1 MTRVR
6 HLGILLGVFVLLAPP
21 AGRQAHAQEVPDGVR
36 LDLGRFGPGN
46 VAREGSWTGL
56 RLEVADQ
63 GLSPQR
69 EIILRVRV
77 PDPDGD
83 ETDYDRVVTSNAG
96 VVQSFWLY
104 FPVPT
109 GGAGVDSLEVFAY
122 EAEESDAD
130 ARFGFRAGRVLG
142 RSTMS
147 LSRAIPASSGVIGVV
162 GSARLGLDDYGP
174 SGNIT
179 SHLPLGHEVSRL
191 ASGLEVSDIPDRWQG
206 LAGVDVLCW
215 TSTRAGA
222 DPGQL
227 TTDKARAIRDWIERG
242 GHFVVV
248 LPSVGQEWFSTVGN
262 PLASLMPAIK
272 PPQTVE
278 GVDLGAY
285 RALLTSDR
293 EARLPTNGVVR
304 FFERADGAGTGEAM
318 PILNDPEG
326 RCIVMRRLVGCG
338 AVTLVGIDL
347 SLSGLRAGG
356 LPDADVFWHRVLGRR
371 GQLLTPD
378 EAAQKGI
385 VQFATRLASRTPI
398 QLDIDLESQIAM
410 RGTAAMG
417 VALGFVVFLLY
428 WLTAGPVGYMLLGR
442 AGLKRH
448 AWTAFVGSV
457 AAFTVVSWVAAT
469 ASRPHRASIRHI
481 TLLHGVHGQSTQR
494 ARSWMAILTPFYGQA
509 QVDVGAEDTGAGSN
523 LVAPLRTS
531 AASLSLGGFP
541 DNRSYRVESRQ
552 PDQMVFPA
560 RSTVKELMV
569 DWAGTG
575 GWSLPHPVGQPGDLE
590 EPRLRATGAEEF
602 TAEGTRVDY
611 EIEGELI
618 HNLPGPLED
627 VLVLVNTG
635 QVTVVEG
642 AQLGANLS
650 ANVLAYELPDPWRP
664 GTRLSMPEVTRR
676 GATQGGR
683 RRQLASAYL
692 ESLLASEN
700 PGPAGGIRPDP
711 RRLSER
717 LKALALFPQLGPP
730 TFNDGPGVRDKL
742 ARRDRTH
749 GFDVGMWF
757 TQPSVM
763 VLGLVNQTG
772 RDAAGVV
779 PVRLDGESVPAEG
792 TTLVMWV
799 YPLDPSPPEVRR
811 AGSSE

>member
-1 MTRVR
+1 MP
-6 HLGILLGVFVLLAPP
+6 G
-21 AGRQAHAQEVPDGVR
+21 AGRALAQDVPDGVL

-56 RLEVADQ
+56 RLDVTDR

-69 EIILRVRV
+69 EIVLRVRV

-109 GGAGVDSLEVFAY
+109 AGAGLDSLEVFAY
-122 EAEESDAD
+122 EADESDSD
-130 ARFGFRAGRVLG
+130 ARFGFRAGRLLG
-142 RSTMS
+142 RNTIS
-147 LSRAIPASSGVIGVV
+147 LSRAAPASSGVIGVV
-162 GSARLGLDDYGP
+162 GSARMGLDDYGP

-179 SHLPLGHEVSRL
+179 SFLPLGHEVSRL

-215 TSTRAGA
+215 TSTRAEA
-222 DPGQL
+222 DPGRL
-227 TTDKARAIRDWIERG
+227 TTDKARAIRDWVERG
-242 GHFVVV
+242 GHFVIV

-262 PLASLMPAIK
+262 PLAPLMPNIK
-272 PPQTVE
+272 PPQTIE
-278 GVDLGAY
+278 GVDLSSY
-285 RALLTSDR
+285 RAMLTSDR
-293 EARLPTNGVVR
+293 EVRMPTNGVVR
-304 FFERADGAGTGEAM
+304 FFEPSEGAGPSEAM
-318 PILNDPEG
+318 PVLNDPQG
-326 RCIVMRRLVGCG
+326 RCVVMRRLVGCG

-347 SLSGLRAGG
+347 NLSGLRAVG

-371 GQLLTPD
+371 GQLVTPD
-378 EAAQKGI
+378 EATQKGI
-385 VQFATRLASRTPI
+385 VQFATRLESRSPI
-398 QLDIDLESQIAM
+398 QLDVDLDDQIAM

-428 WLTAGPVGYMLLGR
+428 WLVAGPLGYMLLGR
-442 AGLKRH
+442 AGLKQH

-457 AAFTVVSWVAAT
+457 AAFTAVSWVAAT
-469 ASRPHRASIRHI
+469 LSRPHNANIRHV
-481 TLLHGVHGQSTQR
+481 TLLQGVHGQSTQR

-509 QVDVGAEDTGAGSN
+509 QVNVAPTGEGSPGSN

-531 AASLSLGGFP
+531 AASLTLGGFP
-541 DNRSYRVESRQ
+541 DNRAYRVESRQ
-552 PDQMVFPA
+552 PDEIVFPA
-560 RSTVKELMV
+560 RSTVKELV
-569 DWAGTG
+569 ADWAGSG
-575 GWSLPHPVGQPGDLE
+575 GWSLPRPVGQPGDLE
-590 EPRLRATGAEEF
+590 EPRLRVTAPDEF
-602 TAEGTRVDY
+602 KPDGTRVDY

-627 VLVLVNTG
+627 ILVLVNTG
-635 QVTVVEG
+635 QVTMFEG

-650 ANVLAYELPDPWRP
+650 ANVLAYELPEPWLP
-664 GTRLSMPEVTRR
+664 GTRLSMPDVTRR

-711 RRLSER
+711 RRVSER
-717 LKALALFPQLGPP
+717 LKALALFPQLGLP
-730 TFNDGPGVRDKL
+730 TFNDSPGVRDKL

-749 GFDVGMWF
+749 GYDLGMWF

-763 VLGLVNQTG
+763 VLGRVSQSG
-772 RDAAGVV
+772 RDSVSVV
-779 PVRLDGESVPAEG
+779 PVRLGGETVPGEG
-792 TTLVMWV
+792 TTFVIWV
-799 YPLDPSPPEVRR
+799 YPLDPLPPEMRR
-811 AGSSE
+811 PEDGQ